1 MDNIRIQPCYYIQY
15 ITTKYSYAE
24 IPSSYSTPSL
34 MGNKKPWTSVLYGG
48 SGQPILQ
55 TRKPT
60 VYPWAFHSFLCS
72 INIGNCPDFH
82 ILRKAKRLIYILN
95 YMSYYIYFSI
105 LSVFFSYRLL
115 SINIYIYC
123 YPYSNQQN
131 NVISAKLLRYKVT
144 HIFWNNISFSKV
156 FFALLRS
163 DDLQIVSKPLALIP
177 TIYIGGRRCTHRL
190 YRVATL

>member
-24 IPSSYSTPSL
+24 IPSSYSIPSL
-34 MGNKKPWTSVLYGG
+34 MGNKKTVNFSSMWRLWTTYTAKQESPRYNREHFTL
-48 SGQPILQ
+48 SC
-55 TRKPT
+55 T
-60 VYPWAFHSFLCS
+60 VYF
-72 INIGNCPDFH
+72 GNCPDFH

>member
-1 MDNIRIQPCYYIQY
+1 
-15 ITTKYSYAE
+15 
-24 IPSSYSTPSL
+24 
-34 MGNKKPWTSVLYGG
+34 
-48 SGQPILQ
+48 
-55 TRKPT
+55 
-60 VYPWAFHSFLCS
+60 
-72 INIGNCPDFH
+72 
-82 ILRKAKRLIYILN
+82 
-95 YMSYYIYFSI
+95 MSYYIYFSI

-177 TIYIGGRRCTHRL
+177 TIYIGERRCTHRL